1 MPQSHSRATLN
12 ERFGGYSAVMD
23 PLALGLLVALITVLV
38 LFSGVSVANGL
49 LIVSAGFLLAF
60 DGMRS
65 LELMP
70 EVFFGKLD
78 SFALLSIPMFIIM
91 GSTISSTRA
100 GADLYEALER
110 WLTRLPGGLVIS
122 NLGACALF
130 AAMSGSSPATCA
142 AIGKMGIPEM
152 RKRGYPDGVAAGSIA
167 AGGTLGILIPPSVT
181 MIVYGIATET
191 SIGRLFLAG
200 VLPGLM
206 LVILFMLWSLF
217 STWRNTDSQSL
228 LNQRSYSWAQ
238 RFQILPRVVPFLLII
253 LGVLYSMYGGIAT
266 PSETAAVGALLCL
279 IIAMLIYRLWHPRDL
294 WVVLRDSTRE
304 SVMILFIIAAA
315 GVFSYMLSSLYI
327 TQSIAEWIATLD
339 VNRWVLM
346 GVINLFLLVAGFFL
360 PPVAVIVMA
369 APILLPIITT
379 QGFDPYWFA
388 VILTINME
396 IGLISPP
403 VGLNLYVINSIAP
416 DIPLKTILV
425 GSLPY
430 VACMIIA
437 IFLLCLFPGI
447 ATWLPNTVMGAA
459 V

>member
-1 MPQSHSRATLN
+1 
-12 ERFGGYSAVMD
+12 MD
-23 PLALGLLVALITVLV
+23 PLVLGALVAVTTILV
-38 LFSGVSVANGL
+38 LFSGVSVAIGL
-49 LIVSAGFLLAF
+49 LIVSAGFLIVF

-70 EVFFGKLD
+70 EILFGKLD
-78 SFALLSIPMFIIM
+78 NFALLSIPMFIIM
-91 GSTISSTRA
+91 GSSIASTRA

-110 WLTRLPGGLVIS
+110 WLTRVPGGLVVS

-130 AAMSGSSPATCA
+130 SAMSGSSPATCA

-200 VLPGLM
+200 VFPGLM
-206 LVILFMLWSLF
+206 LVALFMAWSIYA
-217 STWRNTDSQSL
+217 TWRAGDAAVLTPTD
-228 LNQRSYSWAQ
+228 YSWRQ
-238 RFQILPRVVPFLLII
+238 KFEILPRVLPFFFII
-253 LGVLYSMYGGIAT
+253 LGVLYAMYGGIAT

-279 IIAMLIYRLWHPRDL
+279 VIAVVIYRMWHPRAL

-315 GVFSYMLSSLYI
+315 GVFSYMLSSLFI
-327 TQSIAEWIATLD
+327 TQSIAEWIGTLD

-346 GVINLFLLVAGFFL
+346 GAINVFLIIAGFFL
-360 PPVAVIVMA
+360 PPVAVILMA

-379 QGFDPYWFA
+379 AGFDPIWFA
-388 VILTINME
+388 VVLTINME

-403 VGLNLYVINSIAP
+403 VGLNLYVINGIAP
-416 DIPLKTILV
+416 DISLRTILT

-430 VACMIIA
+430 VACMLLA
-437 IFLLCLFPGI
+437 IVLLCLFPGI
-447 ATWLPNTVMGAA
+447 ATWLPDMVMGAA
-459 V
+459 L

>member
-1 MPQSHSRATLN
+1 
-12 ERFGGYSAVMD
+12 MD
-23 PLALGLLVALITVLV
+23 PLLLGAIVAILTILV
-38 LFSGVSVANGL
+38 LFSGVSVATGL
-49 LIVSAGFLLAF
+49 LIIAAGFLVVF
-60 DGMRS
+60 DGLRS

-70 EVFFGKLD
+70 EILFGKLD
-78 SFALLSIPMFIIM
+78 NFALLSIPMFIIM
-91 GSTISSTRA
+91 GASIASTRA
-100 GADLYEALER
+100 GADLYEALDR
-110 WLTRLPGGLVIS
+110 WLTRVPGGLVIS

-200 VLPGLM
+200 VVPGFL
-206 LVILFMLWSLF
+206 LVALFMAWSLYD
-217 STWRNTDSQSL
+217 TWRNGSEMTLRSRSFSL
-228 LNQRSYSWAQ
+228 RERLEV
-238 RFQILPRVVPFLLII
+238 LPRVVPFLLII
-253 LGVLYSMYGGIAT
+253 LGVLVAMYGGYAT

-279 IIAMLIYRLWHPRDL
+279 GVAIITYKLWNPQLL

-315 GVFSYMLSSLYI
+315 GVFSYMLSSLFI
-327 TQSIAEWIATLD
+327 TQSIAEWIGTLD

-346 GVINLFLLVAGFFL
+346 GFINLFLLIAGFFL
-360 PPVAVIVMA
+360 PPVAVILMA
-369 APILLPIITT
+369 APILLPIVVSA
-379 QGFDPYWFA
+379 GFDPYWFA

-403 VGLNLYVINSIAP
+403 VGLNLYVINGIAP
-416 DIPLKTILV
+416 DIPLKTILK
-425 GSLPY
+425 GSLPF
-430 VACMIIA
+430 VACMVIA
-437 IFLLCLFPGI
+437 IVILCIFPGLV
-447 ATWLPNTVMGAA
+447 TGLPNLLMGPA